1 MNRHLEFPLIALQK
15 IDSLQSLTPSE
26 LFTLVEA
33 IPFLKKKDSEMKVR
47 IEYENGGRLLLVTGI
62 QKEYV

>member
-15 IDSLQSLTPSE
+15 IDSLQSLTSSE
-26 LFTLVEA
+26 LVTLVEA
-33 IPFLKKKDSEMKVR
+33 IPFLRKKDSERKVR